1 MANFLYLER
10 RMISRE
16 RLRATSSAVK
26 ILALPEMRKLLETF
40 RPTAAAADRR
50 RVCQQR
56 TYKLHYFITHA
67 VIKKIRRVRLQTMR
81 PSDLGLWT

>member
-26 ILALPEMRKLLETF
+26 ILALLEMRKLLETF
-40 RPTAAAADRR
+40 RPTAAAAQRLFILDPY
-50 RVCQQR
+50 VCVYADSLEDPHIFPEINYEIYQ
-56 TYKLHYFITHA
+56 
-67 VIKKIRRVRLQTMR
+67 
-81 PSDLGLWT
+81 GLYLTC